1 MRRFLCILLILLL
14 PYAALGEGI
23 SLSFTAEGSNL
34 WPDGTADALR
44 TLLCGMTL
52 TVSDTGEDTVCLL
65 ARDGQTWLSLAS
77 GTPRV
82 TLERMLTLSADL
94 GTLLSDYE
102 REEHRSIEMGEVMTS
117 TQQLTYALTREEWQ
131 EKQPEAI
138 ALIAAVFPEFD
149 LSDFEITGEKATFKR
164 YFARDG
170 QEIGAYFYAA
180 QAQVAPDDIREIR
193 LEWGCRAEKGLYL
206 AFRCP
211 GQGKGEERNLKISF
225 SARISK
231 QTSWSCEI
239 RRVSGD
245 AQHIFS
251 AEGRYT
257 DDFTDGKSSAS
268 YQRKNGKQS
277 VKYTLD
283 LKPDGSQTS
292 AYTVKRSGKLLL
304 SGTFS
309 WAEASLPDVFEAQS
323 DPSVLA
329 HLLVQTLV
337 NEDPENAQALLQA
350 LCASEYL
357 SGDTTQLRVTEQPAE
372 AADKEESG
380 Q

>member
-14 PYAALGEGI
+14 PCAALGEGV
-23 SLSFTAEGSNL
+23 SLFFTAEDSDL
-34 WPDGTADALR
+34 WPSGAADALR

-52 TVSDTGEDTVCLL
+52 TVADTGEDTVCLL
-65 ARDGQTWLSLAS
+65 SRDGQTWLSLAS
-77 GTPRV
+77 DAPRV
-82 TLERMLTLSADL
+82 SFDRMLTLSANL
-94 GTLLSDYE
+94 GALLSDYE
-102 REEHRSIEMGEVMTS
+102 REEHRSIEMGEVLTS

-131 EKQPEAI
+131 GKLPEAI
-138 ALIAAVFPEFD
+138 ALISAVFPGFD

-170 QEIGAYFYAA
+170 QEIGAYFYAE

-211 GQGKGEERNLKISF
+211 SQDKGEERNLKISF
-225 SARISK
+225 SARIFK
-231 QTSWSCEI
+231 QTVWSCEV
-239 RRVSGD
+239 RRIAGD
-245 AQHIFS
+245 TQHIFS

-268 YQRKNGKQS
+268 YQRKYGKQS

-283 LKPDGSQTS
+283 LKPDGSRTS
-292 AYTVKRSGKLLL
+292 AYTIKRSGKLLL
-304 SGTFS
+304 SGTLS
-309 WAEASLPDVFEAQS
+309 WEEASLPNGFKEQS

-350 LCASEYL
+350 LCTSEYL
-357 SGDTTQLRVTEQPAE
+357 SGDTTQLRVTAQPAE
-372 AADKEESG
+372 AADEEESR